1 MVSWWSWGL
10 TDTSLLLMSDPCVSA
25 ATAMEAPVG
34 PAYQTLELPQLS
46 SRFASPLNLS
56 RSVSLSCELCQDG
69 VWCRSAVLSM
79 LSLVFLH
86 VSSETC
92 GLW

>member
-56 RSVSLSCELCQDG
+56 RSVSLSLL
-69 VWCRSAVLSM
+69 RAVSRRCLVSQRRALHALSC
-79 LSLVFLH
+79 VFAC
-86 VSSETC
+86 VQ
-92 GLW
+92 